1 MKLIP
6 NEPNDERVKIEKES
20 VKKMIQNMSQPG

>member
-6 NEPNDERVKIEKES
+6 NEPNDEMVTIEKEP
-20 VKKMIQNMSQPG
+20 VKKMIQNMSQPS

>member
-6 NEPNDERVKIEKES
+6 NEPNDEMVTIEKES
-20 VKKMIQNMSQPG
+20 VKKMIQNMSQPS

>member
-6 NEPNDERVKIEKES
+6 NEPNDERVKIEKEL

>member
-1 MKLIP
+1 MKFIP
-6 NEPNDERVKIEKES
+6 NEPNDEMVKIEKES